1 MHRRIIYLLCVG
13 RTLVHLSCIFLPL
26 SLEMVWTVSM
36 TLAMHVD
43 MISLR
48 LQVST
53 GTYIQYVT
61 STVKPQTLNLHT
73 KP

>member
-36 TLAMHVD
+36 TLAMQVD

-53 GTYIQYVT
+53 GT
-61 STVKPQTLNLHT
+61 
-73 KP
+73 